1 MSDTNDMMDMTDN
14 DKFAEIA
21 QAYAELSTQDN
32 ASSMAMRSIA
42 YSLASI
48 AGDLH
53 AIATMHAR
61 CKHCQQSTEV
71 HNG

>member
-1 MSDTNDMMDMTDN
+1 MSDAHDMMDMTDN
-14 DKFAEIA
+14 ELADIA

-42 YSLASI
+42 FSLASI

-53 AIATMHAR
+53 
-61 CKHCQQSTEV
+61 KLCQQSTEG